1 MKFISTRGGEKVTG
15 AEVVLKGIA
24 ENGGLFVPE
33 KFPAVTEAEID
44 EMCEMSY
51 AERVAKIIGKF
62 FPEYNAEELKA
73 ACEKAYGKFGVDD
86 AAPLVR
92 LDDGVYML
100 ELFHGTTCSYKDMS
114 TVMLSYLLEKVSAD
128 KKKVVL
134 TDSAESG
141 KSAMEIFKDE
151 KDYSVIAFY
160 PTENISK
167 MQKLQL
173 GIQDGENVLSV
184 AVKGTA
190 DVCQSAVKDA
200 FLSAELKDGA
210 EAKGSVAVLVSSLNF
225 GVIVSQ
231 IAYFF
236 SAYIDLLSSEQIER
250 GEAIDFCVPCGNFG
264 NAVSAYYAK
273 NMGLPVR
280 KIHCAV
286 NDNNALADFFKSGG
300 YNADREV
307 VRTTSPSMDALF
319 ADNFERVLFEA
330 SGRDARL
337 TAKRMTALKEEGAF
351 TVTDEEL
358 KKTGETF
365 DCGFATEETCVEA
378 MYDVFVDTGYT
389 MDTHTGCAM
398 KVAVDWFEKNKKDET
413 KMVIVSVAN
422 PYKFPQDVLYAVTGN
437 DVKDSFKGIKRL
449 HAATAM
455 AVPKCLKDLRDKP
468 LRFTL
473 SIDKKKVLEEILNF
487 IK

>member
-1 MKFISTRGGEKVTG
+1 MKFISTRGAEKVTG

-24 ENGGLFVPE
+24 ANGGLYVPE
-33 KFPAVTEAEID
+33 KFPAVTEGELD

-51 AERVAKIIGKF
+51 AERVAKIISKF
-62 FPEYNAEELKA
+62 FPEFNGEELLH
-73 ACEKAYGKFGVDD
+73 ACEEAYSKFGVAD

-114 TVMLSYLLEKVSAD
+114 TVTLACLAEKATDKNKLL
-128 KKKVVL
+128 L

-141 KSAMEIFKDE
+141 KSAMEIFKDRE
-151 KDYSVIAFY
+151 NYSVLAFY

-173 GIQDGENVLSV
+173 GIQDGSNVLSV
-184 AVKGTA
+184 AVKGSA
-190 DVCQSAVKDA
+190 DDCQNAVKDA
-200 FLSAELKDGA
+200 FLNEEIKSASEGKTCP
-210 EAKGSVAVLVSSLNF
+210 VIVNSLNF
-225 GVIVSQ
+225 GVIVPQ
-231 IAYFF
+231 IAYYF
-236 SAYIDLLSSEQIER
+236 SAYLDLLSSEQIEK
-250 GEAIDFCVPCGNFG
+250 GEEVDFCVPCGNFS

-273 NMGLPVR
+273 KIGLPIR
-280 KIHCAV
+280 RIHCAV
-286 NDNNALADFFKSGG
+286 NDNNALADFFKSGE
-300 YNADREV
+300 YDAQRELLK
-307 VRTTSPSMDALF
+307 TTSPSMDTLF
-319 ADNFERVLFEA
+319 SANFERVLFEI
-330 SGRDARL
+330 SGRDYRL
-337 TAKRMTALKEEGAF
+337 ISKRMTALREEGKF
-351 TVTDEEL
+351 TITEEEL
-358 KKTGETF
+358 KQINEIF
-365 DCGFATEETCVEA
+365 DCGSATEETCVEA

-413 KMVIVSVAN
+413 KMVIVAVAN

-473 SIDKKKVLEEILNF
+473 SIDKKKVPEEILNY